1 MNKFFNP
8 SSIAIYGVSSSSGN
22 LGGFILA
29 NLKELGYQ
37 GRIYGVGPHKSSVR
51 GYPVYES
58 IKDIPD
64 RIDLVAVVTPAQ
76 VVPAIFRECG
86 ELGIRR
92 IVVTTAG
99 FNEIGGRGLKLADEI
114 LAIAKRYDIRFIG
127 PNCQGIIDYHSGL
140 CLHYGILKRRQ
151 IKKSKISVISQS
163 GSVGWIASL
172 ILSHEINGLSKVISI
187 GNKLSIDEIPLVE
200 YLMKDNRTDVIL
212 LHLEDRKSVV

>member
-76 VVPAIFRECG
+76 VVPAIFRESG

-114 LAIAKRYDIRFIG
+114 LAIAKRYDIRELLGHCF
-127 PNCQGIIDYHSGL
+127 QHS
-140 CLHYGILKRRQ
+140 
-151 IKKSKISVISQS
+151 S
-163 GSVGWIASL
+163 
-172 ILSHEINGLSKVISI
+172 
-187 GNKLSIDEIPLVE
+187 
-200 YLMKDNRTDVIL
+200 
-212 LHLEDRKSVV
+212 